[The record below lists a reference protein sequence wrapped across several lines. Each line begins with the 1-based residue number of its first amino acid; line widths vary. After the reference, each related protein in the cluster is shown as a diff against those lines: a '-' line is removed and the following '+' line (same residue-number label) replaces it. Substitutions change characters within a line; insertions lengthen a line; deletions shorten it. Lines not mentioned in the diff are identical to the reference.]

1 LISVAVGGYQAV
13 KALDQYSVPEDKEV
27 PMKRV
32 IPLMIGLL
40 LSLAAFAVEEAMPAN
55 PPAAGTMNCPMGQM
69 TPEMRQHM
77 MSMLQGLMTM
87 AQNTAVWTPQGLYVL
102 QGNRVLQY
110 DTNLALRRQAVLPL
124 PPTATATM
132 PPAGGT
138 AAMPMVD
145 LSSLVPAKLVPTDN
159 GIIVV
164 RGQQILRLD
173 NMLRVVNVAA
183 LPVLPPMTP
192 QETAAVCPLC
202 QQMAQMMAMGMMGM
216 PSGTGVAA
224 APPATGAMPGM

>member
-1 LISVAVGGYQAV
+1 
-13 KALDQYSVPEDKEV
+13 
-27 PMKRV
+27 MKRV

-40 LSLAAFAVEEAMPAN
+40 LSLSVFAADNAMPAN
-55 PPAAGTMNCPMGQM
+55 PPAAGTMSCPMGQMM

-77 MSMLQGLMTM
+77 MSMVQGLMTM

-124 PPTATATM
+124 PPAATATM

-138 AAMPMVD
+138 AAMPTVD
-145 LSSLVPAKLVPTDN
+145 LSSLVPAKLVPTEN

-183 LPVLPPMTP
+183 LPALPPMTP

-224 APPATGAMPGM
+224 VPPATGTHEGMPGM